1 MYGHKI
7 QLFKFTQCSRPVC
20 HTEYGDDKLTYLLK
34 DIWVFFKSNKQHT
47 KLVYITV
54 VVFYE
59 RQRNVH
65 SITKRMQTYIVTTDI
80 SWNLVYLAI
89 QYIVQEKNKCRYI
102 ISIDQ

>member
-1 MYGHKI
+1 MAIKYNYLSLHSVLGLYVTQSMVMTSWPIYWKTYGFF
-7 QLFKFTQCSRPVC
+7 LNP
-20 HTEYGDDKLTYLLK
+20 TYSTRNS
-34 DIWVFFKSNKQHT
+34 F
-47 KLVYITV
+47 ITV

-65 SITKRMQTYIVTTDI
+65 SITKWMQTYIVTTDI

>member
-1 MYGHKI
+1 MAIKYNYLSLHSVLGLYVTQSMVMTSWPIYWKTYG
-7 QLFKFTQCSRPVC
+7 
-20 HTEYGDDKLTYLLK
+20 
-34 DIWVFFKSNKQHT
+34 FFLNFNIQHT

-65 SITKRMQTYIVTTDI
+65 SITKWMQTYIVTTDI